1 MRVCSFYMPSI
12 RGLRCGER
20 NLLKILRQSKRIDFH
35 MMKRHRSK
43 RSVFLFTIKTVF
55 SMFDKILVLFAEVQM
70 PDKGC

>member
-1 MRVCSFYMPSI
+1 VDCDVGEKFIKKFCSSP
-12 RGLRCGER
+12 
-20 NLLKILRQSKRIDFH
+20 KRIDFH

-55 SMFDKILVLFAEVQM
+55 SMFDKILVLIVEVQM

>member
-1 MRVCSFYMPSI
+1 MRVCSFYMSSI
-12 RGLRCGER
+12 RGLRCGREICKK
-20 NLLKILRQSKRIDFH
+20 NLQQSKHIDFH

-55 SMFDKILVLFAEVQM
+55 SMFDKILVLIVEVQM

>member
-1 MRVCSFYMPSI
+1 MRVCSFYMPLI
-12 RGLRCGER
+12 RGLRCGREICK
-20 NLLKILRQSKRIDFH
+20 KILQQSKHINFY

-70 PDKGC
+70 PDKVC

>member
-1 MRVCSFYMPSI
+1 MGDKFVK
-12 RGLRCGER
+12 
-20 NLLKILRQSKRIDFH
+20 KILQQSKRIDFH

-43 RSVFLFTIKTVF
+43 RSVFLFSIKTVF

>member
-12 RGLRCGER
+12 RGLRCGDKFVKKFCGSR
-20 NLLKILRQSKRIDFH
+20 STSDFH
-35 MMKRHRSK
+35 MMKCHRSK